1 MMKKIA
7 PSILNADLSN
17 LSQQIRYVEIGGAD
31 WIHCDIMDG
40 HFVPNIT
47 FGPPIVKAVKNST
60 RLPVDVHLMIENAD
74 KYIESFV
81 ENGADILTVHQEAQI
96 HLNRTLNRIKELN
109 IKAGVSINPST
120 PVHALYE
127 VLELADLI
135 LIMTV
140 NPGFGGQSFIES
152 SLKKIEQLSALRER
166 NNYKYLVE
174 TDGGIG
180 LDNIVSVS
188 NAGCDVFVVGSAIFK
203 SDNISATTTE
213 LRNKIN
219 TIIV

>member
-1 MMKKIA
+1 MKKIA

-31 WIHCDIMDG
+31 LIHCDIMDG

-60 RLPVDVHLMIENAD
+60 SLPVDVHLMIDNAE
-74 KYIESFV
+74 KYLESFI
-81 ENGADILTVHQEAQI
+81 ENGADILTVHQEAQV
-96 HLNRTLNRIKELN
+96 HLNRTLNRIKELGV
-109 IKAGVSINPST
+109 KAGVSLNPST
-120 PVHALYE
+120 PVYTLHE
-127 VLELADLI
+127 VLELVDLI

-140 NPGFGGQSFIES
+140 NPGFGGQSFLQS
-152 SLKKIEQLSALRER
+152 TLRKVEQLSALRER
-166 NNYKYLVE
+166 NGYKFLIE
-174 TDGGIG
+174 TDGGIFKE
-180 LDNIVSVS
+180 NILSVS

-213 LRNKIN
+213 LKNIVN

>member
-1 MMKKIA
+1 MKKIA

-47 FGPPIVKAVKNST
+47 FGPPVVKAVKNST
-60 RLPVDVHLMIENAD
+60 RLPVDVHLMIDNAE
-74 KYIESFV
+74 KYLESFV
-81 ENGADILTVHQEAQI
+81 ENGADILTVHQEAQV
-96 HLNRTLNRIKELN
+96 HLNRTLTRIKELG
-109 IKAGVSINPST
+109 IKAGVSVNPST
-120 PVHALYE
+120 PVYSLHE
-127 VLELADLI
+127 VLELVDLI

-152 SLKKIEQLSALRER
+152 TLRKVEQLSALRER
-166 NNYKYLVE
+166 NGYKFLIE
-174 TDGGIG
+174 TDGGISKE
-180 LDNIVSVS
+180 NILSVS

-213 LRNKIN
+213 LRNIVN

>member
-1 MMKKIA
+1 MKKIA
-7 PSILNADLSN
+7 PSILNADLSS

-74 KYIESFV
+74 KYLEAFV

-120 PVHALYE
+120 PVYALYE

-166 NNYKYLVE
+166 NNYKYLIE

-188 NAGCDVFVVGSAIFK
+188 DAGCDVFVVGSAIFK